1 MRVKRQL
8 ESILKIKADSFA
20 KQDLAIF
27 SAWFIKIKSKKE
39 NQKLMF
45 KNMSDYEIVLKYK
58 KGDERTRQK
67 ILTYFWNRYQP
78 LVKKIARQRHKTF
91 YQTDMDIE
99 DCIQNCYFCFP
110 KVLDSIKPSRIYSK
124 EDYRFGASLKQYVL
138 AYSKTGLSAATK
150 NYFSTVSTESF
161 KYSDE
166 SDYQYIDKHMI
177 SKDNV
182 EENVLKKSCEEEL
195 KKLFNDFTA
204 SCDKDTRRLLKLC
217 VEYNSSAN
225 SKSVRHYIY
234 RARFLKKGY
243 NKTYA
248 KTRTI
253 TKQFFHQRVLK
264 LKREFIFYM
273 RKHGYYSNT
282 SLKASGLGHIF
293 KTLN

>member
-1 MRVKRQL
+1 
-8 ESILKIKADSFA
+8 
-20 KQDLAIF
+20 
-27 SAWFIKIKSKKE
+27 
-39 NQKLMF
+39 MF
-45 KNMSDYEIVLKYK
+45 KSMSDYEVVLKYK

-67 ILTYFWNRYQP
+67 ILIYFWNRYQP
-78 LVKKIARQRHKTF
+78 LIKNIARKRLKMY

-110 KVLDSIKPSRIYSK
+110 KVLDSIKPSKIYSK

-138 AYSKTGLSAATK
+138 AYSKTGFNAATK

-161 KYSDE
+161 SYSDE
-166 SDYQYIDKHMI
+166 SDYQYLDKYMV

-182 EENVLKKSCEEEL
+182 EESVMRKFCEKEL
-195 KKLFNDFTA
+195 KKLFDEFST
-204 SCDKDTRRLLKLC
+204 SCSKDSRRLLKLC
-217 VEYNSSAN
+217 IQYNSSAN
-225 SKSVRHYIY
+225 SKSVHHYIY

-243 NKTYA
+243 SKVHS

-253 TKQFFHQRVLK
+253 TRQFFYQRVLK

-273 RKHGYYSNT
+273 RKHGYYSNS

-293 KTLN
+293 KTLS